1 MNRFLNRKH
10 DKNSKL
16 GTQKKIPIMESE
28 IYQKNRENIENLTRY
43 QNITNDKLYYKCAEK
58 VLKKK
63 RPNDLLGKI
72 LFDMEYT
79 NTKISNKYVET
90 RHTYQNFTEI

>member
-10 DKNSKL
+10 DKNSQL
-16 GTQKKIPIMESE
+16 GTRKKIPIMESE
-28 IYQKNRENIENLTRY
+28 IYQTNRDNIENLTRL
-43 QNITNDKLYYKCAEK
+43 QNIKNDKLYYECAEK

-63 RPNDLLGKI
+63 RPDDLLGKI

-79 NTKISNKYVET
+79 NTKFSNKYVKT
-90 RHTYQNFTEI
+90 HHTYQNFTEI